1 MRSVHTRL
9 LARTRACCV
18 SSCWLPAALDWLRSF
33 NLFQNGG
40 LREEQSRLVTTILWS
55 ALRLKGQ
62 SIFGW
67 SSNYTAD
74 SVIRYAHVYVPRPDR
89 ASLSP
94 LFWNNLNE
102 RSQSNAVAACRVC
115 TLRMHACSGAGTRAV
130 PHRGRAPRF
139 ANHGSIIDRFMDRSL
154 NACKTFRSRNRFDLW
169 IGH

>member
-102 RSQSNAVAACRVC
+102 RSQSNAVAACRQLAVYVHC
-115 TLRMHACSGAGTRAV
+115 ACMRVPVPVLVPYRTAAGHHAYGLR
-130 PHRGRAPRF
+130 
-139 ANHGSIIDRFMDRSL
+139 IMDRSL

>member
-1 MRSVHTRL
+1 MICKPWCPAAVRYGTSTGTGTRMRSVHTRL
-9 LARTRACCV
+9 LAVLLHVHVRTRTRACCV
-18 SSCWLPAALDWLRSF
+18 SSCWLPAALDWLR
-33 NLFQNGG
+33 LFQNGG

-102 RSQSNAVAACRVC
+102 RSQSNAVAACRQLAVYVHC
-115 TLRMHACSGAGTRAV
+115 ACMRVPVPVLVPYRTVPRQGTTV
-130 PHRGRAPRF
+130 
-139 ANHGSIIDRFMDRSL
+139 
-154 NACKTFRSRNRFDLW
+154 
-169 IGH
+169 